1 MALRDSGVALSVLSE
16 RVPVALLKGGVQ
28 GLSPIPSLTDVVA
41 DPEGRHTSPR
51 TSLTQGRR

>member
-1 MALRDSGVALSVLSE
+1 MALRDSGAALSVLSE
-16 RVPVALLKGGVQ
+16 RVPVAQLKGVVR
-28 GLSPIPSLTDVVA
+28 GLSPMPSLTAGVD